1 MDQKRLKELLHYC
14 PDTGVFSWLVSHP
27 RAKTG
32 NFAGTKDHYGY
43 LVIRVDQI
51 LYKAHRLAWL
61 YVYGVWPAKNLD
73 HINRIKDDNRICN
86 LRDVS
91 QSVNM
96 HNASTSKTNTSGVK
110 GVVWKSDRQ
119 KWKAQIRIAY
129 KTIHLGYFDE
139 KTAAIEARK
148 NADVRLLSSFNF

>member
-1 MDQKRLKELLHYC
+1 MDQKRLKELLDYC
-14 PDTGVFSWLVSHP
+14 PDSGFFTWRVSHP
-27 RAKTG
+27 RAKAG
-32 NFAGTKDHYGY
+32 SCAGTKDHYGY

-61 YVYGVWPAKNLD
+61 YVHGVWPAKNLD
-73 HINRIKDDNRICN
+73 HINRIKDDNRLCN

-96 HNASTSKTNTSGVK
+96 HNTSETKKSKSGVK
-110 GVVWKSDRQ
+110 GVVWKADKR
-119 KWKAQIRIAY
+119 KWKAQIRVAY

-139 KTAAIEARK
+139 KVNAIEARK
-148 NADVRLLSSFNF
+148 NAAVRLLSSATF